1 MVFPKFLNFFVDKF
15 LEKFWKIK
23 KRHISETKGI
33 WAVACG
39 KISNSLEY
47 PDNTEL

>member
-1 MVFPKFLNFFVDKF
+1 MSSLRNF
-15 LEKFWKIK
+15 EKIK
-23 KRHISETKGI
+23 KRHISETKII

-39 KISNSLEY
+39 KICNSLEY